1 MFILLKIHPNTQPI
15 KANTGWIDKI
25 GSRILLDLLYF
36 CKLFPLQPFC
46 EACIFT
52 R

>member
-25 GSRILLDLLYF
+25 GSRILLNF
-36 CKLFPLQPFC
+36 AVIIK
-46 EACIFT
+46 
-52 R
+52 